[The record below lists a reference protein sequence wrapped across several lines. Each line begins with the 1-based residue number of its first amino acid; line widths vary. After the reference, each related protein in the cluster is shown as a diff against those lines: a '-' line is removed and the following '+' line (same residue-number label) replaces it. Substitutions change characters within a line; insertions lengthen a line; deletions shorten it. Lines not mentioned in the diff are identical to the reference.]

1 MQYKAYLRHWE
12 VNYPT
17 HNWMPS
23 PFKFG
28 RKKTAHPQQ
37 AVPPSVI
44 LQAIPTPSTSM
55 PFPDQNSNESAVRPV
70 AAPASTL
77 SADSPSLISAEK
89 KKAGMNFLKTLLN
102 VVSKAPVLGIGVAT
116 EAILRIIK
124 GLEVKYQDY
133 TASL

>member
-1 MQYKAYLRHWE
+1 
-12 VNYPT
+12 
-17 HNWMPS
+17 MPWC
-23 PFKFG
+23 FNFG
-28 RKKTAHPQQ
+28 RKKMAHTQQ

-70 AAPASTL
+70 AAPALTL

-89 KKAGMNFLKTLLN
+89 KKAGINFLKTLLN

-124 GLEVKYQDY
+124 GLEVKHQDY